1 MLKIILTTEYYEK
14 NPNTKTTYILNDKHE
29 NEITTEQYN
38 NIVNS
43 ASFFRRLGGTVTQQ
57 KNYTCNGYKVVKD
70 TATSPNKSTK
80 TVRKFS
86 FLWID

>member
-1 MLKIILTTEYYEK
+1 MLKIILTTEHYEK
-14 NPNTKTTYILNDKHE
+14 NPNTKKTYILNDKYE

-43 ASFFRRLGGTVTQQ
+43 ASFFRKLGGSVTQQ

-70 TATSPNKSTK
+70 TAINPDKSSK